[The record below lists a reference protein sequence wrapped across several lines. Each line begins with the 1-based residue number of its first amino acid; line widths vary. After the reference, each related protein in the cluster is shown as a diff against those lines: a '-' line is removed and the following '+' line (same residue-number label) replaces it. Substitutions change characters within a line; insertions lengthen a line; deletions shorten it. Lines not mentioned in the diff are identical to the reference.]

1 MAKANFDLFPSL
13 YWYIYIY
20 IYIYKLKSYV
30 IKNAHI
36 DCDKDTYDILD
47 ESIMTPLNEEM
58 KIIMNK
64 DMFVF
69 FMWNEENKLV
79 IEYSKEDDINKSSF
93 NNIIQIPTC
102 ILISGDWEFFAT
114 VVGKVNMSGY

>member
-1 MAKANFDLFPSL
+1 
-13 YWYIYIY
+13 
-20 IYIYKLKSYV
+20 
-30 IKNAHI
+30 
-36 DCDKDTYDILD
+36 
-47 ESIMTPLNEEM
+47 MTPLNEEM

-102 ILISGDWEFFAT
+102 ILISGDLVFFAT
-114 VVGKVNMSGY
+114 VVGKVNMSDY